1 MPSSECLRVFTLN
14 TGAVIPALGL
24 GTWQSGPNEV
34 YEAVLVA
41 LKAGYRH
48 IDTAYVYGNEA
59 EVGKAINDSGIP
71 RKEIFLTTK
80 LWGTYHTKPEVNLDI
95 SLKKLGVDYVD
106 LYLIHWPSPLNPNG
120 NHEFFPTLSDGT
132 RDRLKDWDFVKTWE
146 LVQKLPETG
155 KAKAVGVSNFST
167 VNLEKL
173 LNAPTT
179 KVVPAANQ
187 VELHPYLPQQ
197 KLLDYAKSKGIH
209 ITAYSPLGSTNAPL
223 QQEPAVQ
230 DIAKRL
236 GKSPTQVL
244 ISWAI
249 SRGTSVIPKS
259 VTAERIISN
268 FDDFVLEEKDID
280 AINAISKTKAKR
292 LVNPNWGEVVFHDD

>member
-1 MPSSECLRVFTLN
+1 MATGRAFSLN

-48 IDTAYVYGNEA
+48 IDTAYAYGNEA
-59 EVGKAINDSGIP
+59 EVGNAIKDSGIA
-71 RKEIFLTTK
+71 REDIFLTTK
-80 LWGTYHTKPEVNLDI
+80 LWGTYHTDPEANLDI
-95 SLKKLGVDYVD
+95 SLKKLGLTYVD
-106 LYLIHWPSPLNPNG
+106 LYLVHWPLPLNPKG
-120 NHEFFPTLSDGT
+120 NHEIFPTLPDGT
-132 RDRLKDWDFVKTWE
+132 RDRLKDWDFVKTWD
-146 LVQKLPETG
+146 LVQKLPATG
-155 KAKAVGVSNFST
+155 KTRAVGVSNFST

-173 LNAPTT
+173 LTAPTT
-179 KVVPAANQ
+179 KIVPAVNQ

-197 KLLDYAKSKGIH
+197 KLLDYAKEKGIH

-230 DIAKRL
+230 EIAKRL
-236 GKSPTQVL
+236 NRSPAQVL

-259 VTAERIISN
+259 VTAARIISN
-268 FDDFVLEEKDID
+268 FDDFILDETDIE
-280 AINAISKTKAKR
+280 AINAISKTTSKR
-292 LVNPNWGEVVFHDD
+292 LINPKWGVVVFHDD

>member
-1 MPSSECLRVFTLN
+1 MTTGRTFTLN

-24 GTWQSGPNEV
+24 GTWQSGANEV

-59 EVGKAINDSGIP
+59 EVGKAIIDSGIP
-71 RKEIFLTTK
+71 REDIFLTTK
-80 LWGTYHTKPEVNLDI
+80 LWCTYHTDPAANLDI
-95 SLKKLGVDYVD
+95 SLKKLGLDYVD
-106 LYLIHWPSPLNPNG
+106 LYLVHWPTPLNTKG
-120 NHEFFPTLSDGT
+120 NHPLFPTLPDGT
-132 RDRLKDWDFVKTWE
+132 RDRVKDWDFVKTWE
-146 LVQKLPETG
+146 LVQQLPATG
-155 KAKAVGVSNFST
+155 KTKAVGVSNFST

-173 LNAPTT
+173 LTAPTT
-179 KVVPAANQ
+179 KIVPAVNQ
-187 VELHPYLPQQ
+187 VELHPYLPQH
-197 KLLDYAKSKGIH
+197 KLLDYAKAKGIH

-230 DIAKRL
+230 EIAARL

-259 VTAERIISN
+259 VTAERIIAN
-268 FDDFVLEEKDID
+268 FDDFVLADEDVAAVD
-280 AINAISKTKAKR
+280 AISNTTSKR

>member
-1 MPSSECLRVFTLN
+1 MTTGRTFTLN

-24 GTWQSGPNEV
+24 GTWQSGANEV

-59 EVGKAINDSGIP
+59 EVGKAIIDSGIP
-71 RKEIFLTTK
+71 REDIFLTTK
-80 LWGTYHTKPEVNLDI
+80 LWGTYHTDPEANLDI
-95 SLKKLGVDYVD
+95 SLKKLGLDYVD
-106 LYLIHWPSPLNPNG
+106 LYLVHWPSPLNPKG
-120 NHEFFPTLSDGT
+120 NHPLFPTLPDGS
-132 RDRLKDWDFVKTWE
+132 RDRVKGWDFVKTWE
-146 LVQKLPETG
+146 LVQKLPATG
-155 KAKAVGVSNFST
+155 KTKAVGVSNFST

-173 LNAPTT
+173 LTAPTT
-179 KVVPAANQ
+179 KIVPAVNQ
-187 VELHPYLPQQ
+187 VELHPYLPQH
-197 KLLDYAKSKGIH
+197 KLLAYAKAKGIH

-230 DIAKRL
+230 EIAARL

-259 VTAERIISN
+259 VTSERIIAN
-268 FDDFVLEEKDID
+268 FDDFVLDDKDIAAVD
-280 AINAISKTKAKR
+280 AISNTTAKR